1 MSTYKI
7 DWTLES
13 WYSVEIDAEN
23 SEKALEVFWETLGS
37 PDVVPRLDGQ
47 EVQDSIV
54 ISKVR

>member
-1 MSTYKI
+1 MSKYKI

-13 WYSVEIDAEN
+13 WYSVEIDAES
-23 SEKALEVFWETLGS
+23 SEKALEIFWETLGS